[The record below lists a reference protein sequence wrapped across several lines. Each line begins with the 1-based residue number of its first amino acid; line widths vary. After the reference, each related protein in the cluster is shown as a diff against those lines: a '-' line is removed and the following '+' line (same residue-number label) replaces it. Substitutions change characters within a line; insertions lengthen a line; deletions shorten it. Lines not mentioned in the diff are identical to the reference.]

1 MRLNKK
7 HIKVIGLTGGI
18 ASGKSSVSKILESLG
33 AKIIDADKIARS
45 LVVKDL
51 PAWIKFKNSF
61 GDGFLLPDGEIDRKK
76 LGEAVFADEV
86 LRKKLDDLMFPCIL
100 SELTK
105 RIESI
110 RRKSD
115 TDVVVIDA
123 ALLIE
128 AGWHELTDEVWL
140 VKVDPDVQRE
150 RLMKRDNLTGLQAR
164 QRIGSQMSQDE
175 KIAIACKVID
185 NSSDF
190 SKTEKQV
197 KKLWKEIGQISIK

>member
-45 LVVKDL
+45 LVVKDM
-51 PAWIKFKNSF
+51 PVWAKFKDCF

-123 ALLIE
+123 AVLIE
-128 AGWHELTDEVWL
+128 AGWNELADEVWL
-140 VKVDPDVQRE
+140 VRVEPDVQRE
-150 RLMKRDNLTGLQAR
+150 RLMKRDNLTGLQAQ
-164 QRIGSQMSQDE
+164 QRIDSQMSQEE

-185 NSSDF
+185 NSSAF
-190 SKTEKQV
+190 SKTEEQV
-197 KKLWKEIGQISIK
+197 KKLWKEIY